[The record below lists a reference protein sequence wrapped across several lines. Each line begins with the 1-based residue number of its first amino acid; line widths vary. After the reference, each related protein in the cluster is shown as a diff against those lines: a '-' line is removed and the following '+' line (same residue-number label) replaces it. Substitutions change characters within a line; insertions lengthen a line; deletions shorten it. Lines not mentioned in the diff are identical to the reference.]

1 MLRVRCVEIGRELPM
16 CISHKRF
23 YARNPQYSATFYRI
37 AAPGLGQGWRPG
49 AWARTTKK
57 DDGLDLGS
65 RGGPRE
71 LERQGEGLIAT
82 PPKTGADRRRG
93 VLLLISPRLA
103 GRSQFRELPSGCL
116 LIATSGHSSA

>member
-1 MLRVRCVEIGRELPM
+1 MRVLSADIGRELPLWAY
-16 CISHKRF
+16 HNGY
-23 YARNPQYSATFYRI
+23 YALKPQYSGLSCR
-37 AAPGLGQGWRPG
+37 AAALTLAPR

-82 PPKTGADRRRG
+82 PPPRPWANADG
-93 VLLLISPRLA
+93 GHFCLSPLNSRVGPIFGSTYLWLNFA
-103 GRSQFRELPSGCL
+103 
-116 LIATSGHSSA
+116 A